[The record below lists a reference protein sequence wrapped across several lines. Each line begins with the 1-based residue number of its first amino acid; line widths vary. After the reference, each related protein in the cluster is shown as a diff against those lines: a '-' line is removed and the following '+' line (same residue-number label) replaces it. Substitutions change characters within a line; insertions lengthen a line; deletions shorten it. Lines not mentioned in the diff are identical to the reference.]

1 MEKKQAALSGWIT
14 LALVAASLEP
24 ILVKF
29 GYRDAIT
36 PLQLLFLKNVIGALL
51 IVPLARKWQWLGFA
65 GLKQMLVTGC
75 LLFSTN
81 CLTLISLQHLQ
92 VVLVI
97 TIVTTTPALVALTN
111 SIIGRDQL
119 DKKFWLGFIMCFGGV
134 LLTLDLHD
142 VSLNMF
148 GVACAFGA
156 ALTSTFYRVKMEDL
170 TARFS
175 PTLSSIYTF
184 LVQGTLT
191 LAVIPFM
198 GSLPAKAIGL
208 GAWMGLSAALANLAF
223 LSALNI
229 VGSTRIS
236 ILTMLQ
242 RPLVVLFAI
251 VALHETAT
259 FVQVIGIALVMIG
272 VQLAKVKR
280 LASVETNRL
289 PELQTNQAN

>member
-1 MEKKQAALSGWIT
+1 MDKSKATASGWIT

-29 GYRDAIT
+29 GYREAIS

-51 IVPLARKWQWLGFA
+51 IVPLTGKWKWI
-65 GLKQMLVTGC
+65 GLNGLIQMLMSGA

-81 CLTLISLQHLQ
+81 ALTLFSLQHLQ

-111 SIIGRDQL
+111 SLLGRDQL
-119 DKKFWLGFIMCFGGV
+119 SKKFWLGFLLCFAGVIMTLNIQDITVNV
-134 LLTLDLHD
+134 L
-142 VSLNMF
+142 

-170 TARFS
+170 TARFT
-175 PTLSSIYTF
+175 PTISSVYTF
-184 LVQGTLT
+184 LVQGAITLT
-191 LAVIPFM
+191 LLPWLN
-198 GSLPAKAIGL
+198 GLPAKAIGL
-208 GAWMGLSAALANLAF
+208 GVWMGLSAALANIAF
-223 LSALNI
+223 LSALNM

-242 RPLVVLFAI
+242 RPLVVIFAI
-251 VALHETAT
+251 VALHESAT
-259 FVQVIGIALVMIG
+259 ILQIIGITMVMIG
-272 VQLAKVKR
+272 VQMAKVKR
-280 LASVETNRL
+280 LSVEPESL
-289 PELQTNQAN
+289 QQELQTNKA